1 MHTHICKITT
11 LLESFYRVIATL
23 NGKTYYKTGTNLT
36 IQVITLAALSI
47 ELEKRIADLYTK
59 NRQALE
65 ELDPNAMEA
74 FASSVLEIIETE
86 KERAA
91 VSHDTEVLEQS
102 MKHLRND
109 SALLKNYEPNTDDY
123 DFTRND
129 CKNLITSTRMW
140 LQMDGL
146 IT

>member
-1 MHTHICKITT
+1 MI
-11 LLESFYRVIATL
+11 R
-23 NGKTYYKTGTNLT
+23 
-36 IQVITLAALSI
+36 LAALSI
-47 ELEKRIADLYTK
+47 ELKKKIAELYTE
-59 NRQALE
+59 NRQTLE
-65 ELDPNAMEA
+65 ALDPNAMEA
-74 FASSVLEIIETE
+74 FASSVLAIIETA

-91 VSHDTEVLEQS
+91 VSHDREVLEQS

-109 SALLKNYEPNTDDY
+109 SALLKNYEPDTDDY